1 MLKKV
6 AGADYVILIT
16 LRAENSGRH
25 GAVSLPAE
33 SKTAPSAWLER
44 GRSPLR
50 LAMALGE
57 ERRAS
62 QLGAALPSPNQGRS
76 PSEHADER

>member
-25 GAVSLPAE
+25 GAISLPAE

-44 GRSPLR
+44 GRSP
-50 LAMALGE
+50 E
-57 ERRAS
+57 WRRT
-62 QLGAALPSPNQGRS
+62 G
-76 PSEHADER
+76 